1 MSEPAGIVMP
11 FAGSVAPNGW
21 LLCDG
26 SAVSRSE
33 YADLF
38 TAIGT
43 TYGDG
48 DGSTTFNVPDLS
60 GKVVIG
66 VSDNHAL
73 GSTGGE
79 ESHTLTESELPAH
92 VHEVPSHG
100 HANNITATT
109 PELSHTVTQAKF
121 NYNSPNWHQAVYG
134 GSIGA
139 HWVYGG
145 AGATNASRSSNVA
158 IANHAASDCT
168 VAGSITDA
176 PDSETSVV
184 GGDNAHNN
192 LQPYQAVNYII
203 SVGS

>member
-11 FAGSVAPNGW
+11 FAGSTAPQGY

-43 TYGDG
+43 TYGAG
-48 DGSTTFNVPDLS
+48 DGSTTFNVPDLA

-79 ESHTLTESELPAH
+79 ASHTLTESELPAH

-100 HANNITATT
+100 HENDISATT
-109 PELSHTVTQAKF
+109 PELSHSITQPVFKYNKPNAGTVG
-121 NYNSPNWHQAVYG
+121 NYS
-134 GSIGA
+134 GSTCITNTA
-139 HWVYGG
+139 NT
-145 AGATNASRSSNVA
+145 AGSRS
-158 IANHAASDCT
+158 ANAVVDSHASANCTMSGAVTNCAAFDTLSFGSSD
-168 VAGSITDA
+168 
-176 PDSETSVV
+176 
-184 GGDNAHNN
+184 AHNN
-192 LQPYQAVNYII
+192 MQPYLVIKYLI
-203 SVGS
+203 SIGG

>member
-43 TYGDG
+43 TYGAG
-48 DGSTTFNVPDLS
+48 DGSTTFNVPDLA
-60 GKVVIG
+60 GRVVIG

-79 ESHTLTESELPAH
+79 ASHTLTESELPAH
-92 VHEVPSHG
+92 VHEVPSHS
-100 HANNITATT
+100 HDNDITATT
-109 PELSHTVTQAKF
+109 PELSHTVTQPVFK
-121 NYNSPNWHQAVYG
+121 YNRPNSKNTRTEYG
-134 GSIGA
+134 VA
-139 HWVYGG
+139 HYSSVNT
-145 AGATNASRSSNVA
+145 ATATRSTNAAVA
-158 IANHAASDCT
+158 DHAAADC
-168 VAGSITDA
+168 VVSGGLGDCNVN
-176 PDSETSVV
+176 ETSSV
-184 GGDNAHNN
+184 GSGGAHNN
-192 LQPYQAVNYII
+192 MQPYVVTNYII
-203 SVGS
+203 CTGL